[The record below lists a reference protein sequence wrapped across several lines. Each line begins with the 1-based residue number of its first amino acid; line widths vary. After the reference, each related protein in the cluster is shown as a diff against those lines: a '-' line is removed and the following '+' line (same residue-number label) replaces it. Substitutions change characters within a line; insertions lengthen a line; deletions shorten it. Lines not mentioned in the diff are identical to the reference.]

1 MKLFYSKT
9 SPFARKV
16 IISAMKLNL
25 LPQLELTSVDVFN
38 DSHYHQINPLV
49 KVPSLEYDQG
59 KILTNS
65 PFICEYLNSSSEQKN
80 LYAPG
85 DGKWVDL
92 QNQSL
97 ADGMMEAAVL
107 RRLESLRPHEKQDPN
122 FDKRQKDKIVNVL
135 SYFNRK
141 VLELKKDWTIGE
153 ISLACSLGYIEFRFA
168 NENLLT
174 PYHEVNHWF
183 EDAKKMEWMIRTQPS

>member
-25 LPQLELTSVDVFN
+25 NSKLELSAVDVFN
-38 DSHYHQINPLV
+38 DPHYHQINPLV
-49 KVPSLEYDQG
+49 KVPSLEYAEG

-65 PFICEYLNSSSEQKN
+65 PFICDYLNSLSEKKN
-80 LYAPG
+80 LYASG
-85 DGKWVDL
+85 DEKWADM

-107 RRLESLRPHEKQDPN
+107 RRLESLRPVEKQDPN
-122 FDKRQKDKIVNVL
+122 FDKRQKEKIVNVL
-135 SYFNRK
+135 AYFNER
-141 VLELKKDWTIGE
+141 VSALKKDWTIGE
-153 ISLACSLGYIEFRFA
+153 ITLACSLGYVEFRFSA
-168 NENLLT
+168 ENLLA
-174 PYHEVNHWF
+174 PYPALNQWY
-183 EDAKKMEWMIRTQPS
+183 EDAKKTEWMIRTSPN

>member
-25 LPQLELTSVDVFN
+25 NSQLELTSVDVFN
-38 DSHYHQINPLV
+38 DPHYHQINPLV
-49 KVPSLEYDQG
+49 KVPSLEYAEG
-59 KILTNS
+59 KVLTNS
-65 PFICEYLNSSSEQKN
+65 PFICDYLNSLSEKKN

-85 DGKWVDL
+85 DSKWEDM

-107 RRLESLRPHEKQDPN
+107 RRLESLRPVEKQDPN
-122 FDKRQKDKIVNVL
+122 FDKRQKEKIVNVL
-135 SYFNRK
+135 SYFNERIS
-141 VLELKKDWTIGE
+141 LLKKDWTIGE
-153 ISLACSLGYIEFRFA
+153 ITLACSLGYVEFRFA
-168 NENLLT
+168 AENLLT
-174 PYHEVNHWF
+174 PYPSLNKWYE
-183 EDAKKMEWMIRTQPS
+183 EAKKTEWMIRTQPT